1 MERKDLISIV
11 EKTGTPVYVYEEETI
26 QNNFQILEEAFSGF
40 KADIH
45 YAMKANENLAIIKII
60 KKLGGGI
67 DAVSLN
73 EIKRALEL
81 GFSPDRIV
89 FTPSFPDDEEIDF
102 AVKQSVKVHV
112 GDTYLLDYFL
122 NKFPEFSI
130 GLRLNSE
137 TSIEGNQKIAT
148 AHSGSKFGIPLTDLP
163 YIFSLMDKGL
173 KINTLHIHTGSDI
186 KKWTDLARSADV
198 LFKLLKDFP
207 QVTRLDLGSGFKV
220 KYSEKSPEI
229 DLQAY
234 SRYITEKIAQSGR
247 DLTIIFEPGKFLV
260 SNAGYFLMR
269 VNGVKK
275 GYEKN
280 FAGVNSGF
288 HHFLRPMYY
297 EAYHEII
304 NLSNPHG
311 KHKEYDIVG
320 QLCEE
325 DTFAYDR
332 KLPEIRKGDILAI
345 KNAGAYA
352 FSMSSNYNLRDK
364 PKEYLWKNNSL
375 KDITRIIHRI

>member
-1 MERKDLISIV
+1 MERKDLIDIV
-11 EKTGTPVYVYEEETI
+11 KETGTPVYVYEEEII
-26 QNNFQILEEAFSGF
+26 QDNFHQLEEAFSGF

-45 YAMKANENLAIIKII
+45 YAMKANENPAILEIIKN
-60 KKLGGGI
+60 LGGGI
-67 DAVSLN
+67 DAVSPN

-102 AVKQSVKVHV
+102 AVKQSVNIHV

-122 NKFPEFSI
+122 IKHPDFSI
-130 GLRLNSE
+130 GLRLNPE
-137 TSIEGNQKIAT
+137 TPIEGNQKIAT

-163 YIFSLMDKGL
+163 TIFTLMKKGL
-173 KINTLHIHTGSDI
+173 KINTLHIHTGSDV

-198 LFKLLKDFP
+198 LFELLKDFP
-207 QVTRLDLGSGFKV
+207 QVTSLDLGSGFKV
-220 KYSEKSPEI
+220 KYSEDSPQI
-229 DLQAY
+229 DLQEYA
-234 SRYITEKIAQSGR
+234 RYIEKKIAQSGR
-247 DLTIIFEPGKFLV
+247 DLNIIFEPGKFLV
-260 SNAGYFLMR
+260 SNAGYFLMS

-288 HHFLRPMYY
+288 HHMIRPMYY
-297 EAYHEII
+297 DAYHEII
-304 NLSNPHG
+304 NLSNPQG
-311 KHKEYDIVG
+311 KPEKYDVVG

-332 KLPEIRKGDILAI
+332 EMPEIRKGDILAI

-375 KDITRIIHRI
+375 KDISL